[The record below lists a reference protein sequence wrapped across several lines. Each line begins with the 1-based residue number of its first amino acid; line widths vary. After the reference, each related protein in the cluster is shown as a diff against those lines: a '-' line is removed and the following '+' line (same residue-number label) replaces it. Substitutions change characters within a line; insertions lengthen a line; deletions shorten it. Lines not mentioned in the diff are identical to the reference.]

1 MITITN
7 LASSSSVSL
16 YPDEIPEDI
25 QRREVR
31 MESVTGY
38 VYNDIVKVRKAW
50 NVKAYCEATERST
63 LLSLNGEDYLKAT
76 IDSVQ
81 HTVIMTSLKFT
92 PLRKWGNFAY
102 EVSLRLEERG
112 W

>member
-1 MITITN
+1 MITIKN
-7 LASSSSVSL
+7 LAGTTSVNL
-16 YPDEIPEDI
+16 YPDDIPEDF
-25 QRREVR
+25 QKREVR

-76 IDSVQ
+76 IDSTEY
-81 HTVIMTSLKFT
+81 TVIMTSLKFT
-92 PLRKWGNFAY
+92 PLRKWGTFAY
-102 EVSLRLEERG
+102 EVSFRLEERG